1 MSRNLYPRETV
12 EFQPVTVLVDDV
24 AVTTGVEFCV
34 AASGSRPVTWIAP
47 VTLSSRIGVMVED
60 LTPGDWTVW
69 ARVTSS
75 PELPVIDCGFFTVT

>member
-12 EFQPVTVLVDDV
+12 EFQPVTVTVNGV
-24 AVTTGVEFCV
+24 AVTTGVEFAV
-34 AASGSRPVTWIAP
+34 AESGSRPVTWAAP
-47 VTLSSRIGVMVED
+47 ATLGGRIGVMVED

-75 PELPVIDCGFFTVT
+75 PEIPVIDCGYFTVT